1 MSAVVVA
8 QEIGSLL
15 AWIRDALE
23 EPAEDGPLQLYALLD
38 GARDEQIVPKI
49 RASGLEVRCLLD
61 GELHPAL
68 AAAAPYLVA
77 LDPGAPFTRTLLA
90 QGWGDAWGVFLTSVA
105 PIDALRRHFRKFL
118 RVVDEDGKPLM
129 FRYYD
134 PRVLRIY
141 LPTCTSEE
149 LALVFGPVAAYLIE
163 DSGEAKRPSGTQMR
177 LVVAPEGVS
186 LEALRWDPPQA

>member
-1 MSAVVVA
+1 MSPVFVA

-15 AWIRDALE
+15 AWIREALE
-23 EPAEDGPLQLYALLD
+23 EPAEDGPLKLYALLD

-49 RASGLEVRCLLD
+49 RASGVETRCLLD

-77 LDPGAPFTRTLLA
+77 LDPDAPFTRTLLA
-90 QGWGDAWGVFLTSVA
+90 HGWGDAWGVFVTSVA
-105 PIDALRRHFRKFL
+105 PIDGLRRHFRTFL
-118 RVVDEDGKPLM
+118 RVVDEDGRPLM

-134 PRVLRIY
+134 PRVLRVY

-149 LALVFGPVAAYLIE
+149 LALVFGPVAAYLVE
-163 DSGEAKRPSGTQMR
+163 DGEGPGGTQMR
-177 LVVAPEGVS
+177 LAVAPEGVS
-186 LEALRWDPPQA
+186 LEALRWVPAPA